1 MTNTKPSV
9 CPHDCPSACALEI
22 ECLDDSTIGKV
33 HGAKDNSFTLGVICS
48 KVANYA
54 QRVHHPERLKHP
66 MIRTGKKGSG
76 DFREASWDEALTLVA
91 DNFKAATEKYG
102 SESVWPYFYAGTMG
116 QLQRDGIIRLQK
128 AFNFSS
134 MKKTICT
141 QIAYAGWNVGA
152 GAMRG
157 TDPRDIAKSDLI
169 VVWGCN
175 AVATQINTMK
185 FISQAQHDRNAKL
198 VVIDPATNETARKA
212 DLHLAIKP
220 GADGALAAAVMHCL
234 FRDALVD
241 MDYLIKS
248 TDDPQGL
255 EKSLTDKTPQWAA
268 EITGLTVDE
277 IEQFAT
283 LYGNTKRSFI
293 RLGIGFSR
301 NRNGAHNIHS
311 VSCLPAVTGAWQY
324 PGGGALLGTSGIF
337 NLDKSLIEG
346 IAPANIPT
354 RELDMSHI
362 GAILTGD
369 KDALKDGPSVK
380 AMLIQNTNPMAVA
393 PDLNLVHKGFA
404 REDIFV
410 CVHEQFMTETA
421 QMADVVLPATT
432 CVEHSDL
439 YASYGQTHLQ
449 ISEPIIEAY
458 AECRSNHDVI
468 CELGQR
474 LGSTDSS
481 FQISAKEMIS
491 KTLKKSSYPDYDE
504 LLNAKWLDCAKGV
517 DMQFAD
523 GFGWPDGKFRFK
535 ADWSTVGTN
544 TEGMPSWPGHW
555 DVIDQTGDSQPY
567 RLTTPPA
574 RHFLN
579 SSFTQSPSSLKK
591 EVRPVLRIH
600 SEDASKL
607 SIQSGQLV
615 EVGNSLGSVKLHAEV
630 SDRICKGVLE
640 VPGIWPGEAFED
652 NISINA
658 LVSAEAVQPNGGVA
672 FHDTAVWLRRA

>member
-33 HGAKDNSFTLGVICS
+33 HGAKDNNFTQGVICS

-102 SESVWPYFYAGTMG
+102 SESVWPYYYAGTMG
-116 QLQRDGIIRLQK
+116 QLQRDGILRLQN

-157 TDPRDIAKSDLI
+157 TDPRDITKSDLI

-185 FISQAQHDRNAKL
+185 FISQAQHDRSAKL
-198 VVIDPATNETARKA
+198 VVIDPASNDTARKA

-220 GADGALAAAVMHCL
+220 GTDGALAAAVMHCL
-234 FRDALVD
+234 FRDALAD
-241 MDYLIKS
+241 MNYLIKS

-337 NLDKSLIEG
+337 NLDKLMIEG
-346 IAPANIPT
+346 IAPANMPA

-362 GAILTGD
+362 GDILTGD
-369 KDALKDGPSVK
+369 KDALK
-380 AMLIQNTNPMAVA
+380 
-393 PDLNLVHKGFA
+393 
-404 REDIFV
+404 
-410 CVHEQFMTETA
+410 
-421 QMADVVLPATT
+421 
-432 CVEHSDL
+432 
-439 YASYGQTHLQ
+439 
-449 ISEPIIEAY
+449 
-458 AECRSNHDVI
+458 
-468 CELGQR
+468 
-474 LGSTDSS
+474 
-481 FQISAKEMIS
+481 
-491 KTLKKSSYPDYDE
+491 LKP
-504 LLNAKWLDCAKGV
+504 C
-517 DMQFAD
+517 
-523 GFGWPDGKFRFK
+523 
-535 ADWSTVGTN
+535 
-544 TEGMPSWPGHW
+544 
-555 DVIDQTGDSQPY
+555 
-567 RLTTPPA
+567 
-574 RHFLN
+574 
-579 SSFTQSPSSLKK
+579 
-591 EVRPVLRIH
+591 
-600 SEDASKL
+600 
-607 SIQSGQLV
+607 
-615 EVGNSLGSVKLHAEV
+615 
-630 SDRICKGVLE
+630 
-640 VPGIWPGEAFED
+640 
-652 NISINA
+652 
-658 LVSAEAVQPNGGVA
+658 
-672 FHDTAVWLRRA
+672 